1 MSPTATVL
9 GEPTIGRT
17 GDAFLHEGVSGLHRV
32 GIDRALFLGTP
43 AESKWA
49 ARWRLDPA
57 KTDPDSE
64 VAEVA
69 SYAEWLALP
78 PEHRARGRYV
88 LDTTPHSG
96 RRAPRRGSSS
106 WPTEDDGS

>member
-43 AESKWA
+43 ARPRERNIK
-49 ARWRLDPA
+49 
-57 KTDPDSE
+57 E
-64 VAEVA
+64 V
-69 SYAEWLALP
+69 P
-78 PEHRARGRYV
+78 KK
-88 LDTTPHSG
+88 
-96 RRAPRRGSSS
+96 
-106 WPTEDDGS
+106 